1 MKMNSQRS
9 TIDELLERFPPSNPL
24 VIEAVVQDYRA
35 PVYRLALSI
44 LDHPDEAEDATQ
56 ETFIQVAAHLD
67 RYQIGSNFRAWLF
80 TITVNL
86 CHGYLRKRAAQA
98 RLKQALRALGSLSGA
113 SRGMETRLVQEQTQD
128 QIWDLVD
135 QLPEKQRMVV
145 ILRLAHD
152 LSIAE
157 IAQILDIP
165 PKTVYSR
172 LYDAFRKLRGQMTR
186 SDQHR
191 HILEEWML

>member
-1 MKMNSQRS
+1 MKMNTQRS
-9 TIDELLERFPPSNPL
+9 TIDELLERFLPSNPL
-24 VIEAVVQDYRA
+24 VIETVVQVYRA
-35 PVYRLALSI
+35 PIYRLALSI

-56 ETFIQVAAHLD
+56 ETFIHVAAHLD
-67 RYQIGSNFRAWLF
+67 RYQVGSDFRAWLF
-80 TITVNL
+80 TITVNI
-86 CHGYLRKRAAQA
+86 CRGFLRKRAARR
-98 RLKQALRALGSLSGA
+98 RLQQALAALGSITGSSG
-113 SRGMETRLVQEQTQD
+113 GMETRLVQEQTQHE
-128 QIWDLVD
+128 IWDLVNR
-135 QLPEKQRMVV
+135 LPEKQRLVM

-172 LYDAFRKLRGQMTR
+172 LYDAFRNLRGQMAR

>member
-1 MKMNSQRS
+1 MKMNPQHS

-24 VIEAVVQDYRA
+24 VIEAVVRIYRA

-67 RYQIGSNFRAWLF
+67 RYQVGSDFRAWLY

-86 CHGYLRKRAAQA
+86 CRGYLRKRAAQA
-98 RLKQALRALGSLSGA
+98 RLQQALAALGSLIGSSG
-113 SRGMETRLVQEQTQD
+113 GMETRLVQEQTENE
-128 QIWDLVD
+128 IWDLVD

-157 IAQILDIP
+157 IAQILDIS

-172 LYDAFRKLRGQMTR
+172 LYDAFRNLRGQMAR

>member
-9 TIDELLERFPPSNPL
+9 RIDELLERFPPSNPL

-67 RYQIGSNFRAWLF
+67 RYQVGSNFRAWLF
-80 TITVNL
+80 TIAVNL
-86 CHGYLRKRAAQA
+86 CRGYLRKRSTQA
-98 RLKQALRALGSLSGA
+98 RLQQTLAALGSLIGT
-113 SRGMETRLVQEQTQD
+113 SRGMEAGLVQEQTQD
-128 QIWDLVD
+128 EIWDLVD

-152 LSIAE
+152 LKIAE

-172 LYDAFRKLRGQMTR
+172 LYDAFRNLRGQLAR
-186 SDQHR
+186 SASHR
-191 HILEEWML
+191 HIVEEWML